1 MPLSASLRMSLSD
14 LSARCCRSAHSMNT
28 IELMRQK
35 LAVLEPEEIV
45 ILDDSARHAGH
56 EGAKSGGGHYRVTVV
71 SARFDGESPLAR
83 HRLVYSALNEMMNK
97 NIHALSVKAYTPE
110 EFN

>member
-1 MPLSASLRMSLSD
+1 
-14 LSARCCRSAHSMNT
+14 MNT

-71 SARFDGESPLAR
+71 SVRFDGESPLAR